1 MIYIYYCHYIGGG
14 MMNPFGGG
22 RISPGSS
29 SQGGNESMD
38 GDGASCSEDDSFSDD
53 ETITQQNSEHDDFDG
68 VDLDSRACMW
78 LGTED
83 RQ

>member
-1 MIYIYYCHYIGGG
+1 

-22 RISPGSS
+22 RISPDSS
-29 SQGGNESMD
+29 SLGGNESMD
-38 GDGASCSEDDSFSDD
+38 GDGASCSDDDSFSDD
-53 ETITQQNSEHDDFDG
+53 DTTGQQNNEHDEFDG
-68 VDLDSRACMW
+68 VDLDSKACMW